1 MSFDLYFARPDPSGR
16 TVEKKN
22 PFTGQLAATPAMLPL
37 PAQDFAQLVARLR
50 EFGLDIK
57 AGQDGKSFEYSNDDY
72 DFDLDPEGGSTHLFQ
87 ITPPVLA
94 VVVVA
99 LRTLINQG
107 FQVYGP
113 RVNST
118 KSEPLDQQI
127 IDALG
132 LQAEYAEHVR
142 ALLREPNA

>member
-16 TVEKKN
+16 TIEKKN
-22 PFTGQLAATPAMLPL
+22 PFTGQLTATPAMLPL
-37 PAQDFAQLVARLR
+37 PAQDFAQLAAQLR
-50 EFGLDIK
+50 ESGIDIK
-57 AGQDGKSFEYSNDDY
+57 ASQDGKTFEYSGDAY
-72 DFDLDPEGGSTHLFQ
+72 DFDLDPEGGSAHLFQ
-87 ITPPVLA
+87 VTPPVLA

-107 FQVYGP
+107 FHVYGP
-113 RVNST
+113 GVNST

-132 LQAEYAEHVR
+132 LQAQYAEHVR
-142 ALLREPNA
+142 DLFR